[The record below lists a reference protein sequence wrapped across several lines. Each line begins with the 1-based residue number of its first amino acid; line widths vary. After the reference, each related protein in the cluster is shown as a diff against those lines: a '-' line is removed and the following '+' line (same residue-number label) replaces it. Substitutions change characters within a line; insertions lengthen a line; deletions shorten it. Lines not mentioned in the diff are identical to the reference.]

1 MEVVPDEN
9 LSVEKQLP
17 AMAKQPASVVVET
30 IPTLPTMVK
39 LTPMDDVQD
48 PNTSNESELNI
59 TTEETVNENA
69 EINFHN

>member
-1 MEVVPDEN
+1 
-9 LSVEKQLP
+9 
-17 AMAKQPASVVVET
+17 
-30 IPTLPTMVK
+30 MVK

-69 EINFHN
+69 EIKLSQLAHTSSTAQSSSTTGTCIQ